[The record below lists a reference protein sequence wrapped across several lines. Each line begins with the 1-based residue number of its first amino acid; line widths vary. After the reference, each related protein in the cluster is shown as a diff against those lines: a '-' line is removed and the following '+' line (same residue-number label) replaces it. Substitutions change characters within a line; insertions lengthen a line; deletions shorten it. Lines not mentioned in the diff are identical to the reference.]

1 MGRFKQRDII
11 SIRRFNKEDL
21 LYILDLATQMEQKE
35 CTDLLKGKVLASLF
49 FEPST
54 RTRLSFE
61 SAMKRL
67 GGTVIGFA
75 ESGITS
81 TVKGESLSD
90 AVKIIEGYCDI
101 IVLRH
106 YMEGS
111 AQLAADVVSVPVIN
125 AGDGANQHP
134 TQTFL
139 DLYTIRKTK
148 GTLEGLTIGF
158 LGDLKYGRTVHSLA
172 YALSYFSAEMYFI
185 SPPSLRM
192 PSDCTEEL
200 KDRKV
205 KCHETDSLI
214 GISKKL
220 DVIYCTRIQ
229 KERFADP
236 VEFEKVRGIYRL
248 NKTTL
253 EEAGIKDNLKVLHPL
268 PRVDEMDESLDNTDY
283 AVYFQQ
289 ARNGIPIRKAIL
301 ATVLGVIE

>member
-1 MGRFKQRDII
+1 MVNFKQRDII
-11 SIRRFNKEDL
+11 SIRHFNKEEL
-21 LYILDLATQMEQKE
+21 LYILDLTQQMELMNHI
-35 CTDLLKGKVLASLF
+35 DLLKGKVLASLF

-61 SAMKRL
+61 SAVKRL

-75 ESGITS
+75 ESGVS
-81 TVKGESLSD
+81 SVAKGESLSD
-90 AVKIIEGYCDI
+90 SVKIIEGYCDI

-106 YMEGS
+106 YLEGS
-111 AQLAADVVSVPVIN
+111 AQLAADVVKIPVIN

-172 YALSYFSAEMYFI
+172 YALAYFGAEMYFI

-192 PSDCTEEL
+192 PSDFMETL
-200 KDRKV
+200 KDRRV
-205 KCHETDSLI
+205 KCHENESLA

-236 VEFEKVRGIYRL
+236 VEFEKVRGVYRL
-248 NKTTL
+248 SKVML
-253 EEAGIKDNLKVLHPL
+253 EEFGIKDDLKVLHPL
-268 PRVDEMDESLDNTDY
+268 PRVDEMDDSLDATDF
-283 AVYFQQ
+283 AVYFHQ
-289 ARNGIPIRKAIL
+289 ARNGVPIRKAIL
-301 ATVLGVIE
+301 AAVLGAIE